1 MMIPCSK
8 KPTAEP
14 LCGRHNAGGSAIDSF
29 CNFLISS
36 ALGFVADS
44 TAVMVDESGEG
55 VRYSGCGI
63 VNHDTG

>member
-8 KPTAEP
+8 KPTAAP
-14 LCGRHNAGGSAIDSF
+14 LCGRHMAGGSAIDSL

-36 ALGFVADS
+36 ALGFVVDS
-44 TAVMVDESGEG
+44 SAAMVDESDDG
-55 VRYSGCGI
+55 VKYSGCGI